1 MRKFLVTCT
10 TSNSTFI
17 KSYEVVLD
25 DEKANSVVFTNKI
38 NSMIRPS
45 YVKQVVSWSLIEE

>member
-1 MRKFLVTCT
+1 MRTFLVTCT

-17 KSYEVVLD
+17 KSYEIILEN
-25 DEKANSVVFTNKI
+25 EKANPVVFTNKI
-38 NSMIRPS
+38 NSMIHPS